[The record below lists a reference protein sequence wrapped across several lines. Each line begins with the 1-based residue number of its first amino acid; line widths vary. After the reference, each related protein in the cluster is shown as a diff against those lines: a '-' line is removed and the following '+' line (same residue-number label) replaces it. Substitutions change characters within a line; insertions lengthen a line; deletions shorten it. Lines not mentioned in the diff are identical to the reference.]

1 MSIWRDMRWMLAIY
15 LLTQE
20 KFQENF
26 KNPNQRKIKLQQKKW
41 LKIKRKSRN
50 IKLRKKQLRKTI
62 KNLRN
67 KKRKVSLT
75 TMPL

>member
-1 MSIWRDMRWMLAIY
+1 MLAIY

-26 KNPNQRKIKLQQKKW
+26 KNPNQRKTKLQQLKW

-50 IKLRKKQLRKTI
+50 IKLRKKPLRKTI

>member
-1 MSIWRDMRWMLAIY
+1 MLAIY

-50 IKLRKKQLRKTI
+50 IKLRKKPLRKTI

>member
-26 KNPNQRKIKLQQKKW
+26 KNPNQRKTKLQQLKW

-50 IKLRKKQLRKTI
+50 IKLRKKPLRKTI